1 MRKSARLHSLAARK
15 GEAVL
20 PRTVLITDVTR
31 FIGMPGSKALLEEGY
46 KVFGTDPDFTDDGK
60 RSAYEKACPGATALL
75 PGSPDTLVTEVVK
88 KGGALDVLIN
98 NDAYPAHRAAVEE
111 ASDTLLAET
120 FETLFF
126 KAYAMARAAV
136 PQMKKQGS
144 GKIIF
149 NTSAAPLNG
158 LRNYSVYVSARG
170 AANALARTLAVELA
184 ADNIQVNA
192 VAPNFVDNPD
202 YFPPELMADPD
213 KAARILKNIPMGR
226 LGKPE
231 EAASLLTYLASE
243 NSSFITGQII
253 PLAGGWAS
261 AR

>member
-1 MRKSARLHSLAARK
+1 MS
-15 GEAVL
+15 
-20 PRTVLITDVTR
+20 RTVLITDVTR
-31 FIGMPGSKALLEEGY
+31 FIGQPGTKALLEEGY
-46 KVFGTDPDFTDDGK
+46 RVFGTDPSFTDEK
-60 RSAYEKACPGATALL
+60 ERKTYEDTHPGATALV
-75 PGSPDTLVTEVVK
+75 PQKPDTLVTKIVEEA
-88 KGGALDVLIN
+88 GTLDVLIN
-98 NDAYPAHRAAVEE
+98 NDAYPATRAPVDE
-111 ASDTLLAET
+111 ASDELLAES

-126 KAYAMARAAV
+126 KAYRMARAAV

-158 LRNYSVYVSARG
+158 LKNYSVYVSARG

-202 YFPPELMADPD
+202 YFPPSLMADPE
-213 KAARILKNIPMGR
+213 KAGRILKNIPMGR

-231 EAASLLTYLASE
+231 EAASLLVYLASE
-243 NSSFITGQII
+243 NASFITGQII
-253 PLAGGWAS
+253 PLAGGWAT